1 MGRTKPMPRKFTRV
15 NEVEK
20 NGQRSTVLYS
30 VAGAVRVCG
39 GPALRCS
46 VSADVA
52 LSEKSPHLGS
62 AWVRWSLQQEPGMQ
76 PDEPPSPILLLGRDR
91 SPSGPAL
98 RCSMS
103 ADVAL
108 SEKSPHLGGAWVRWF
123 FWRTLCC
130 GRMSFRGR
138 DRSPSGPAPQT
149 WALSETSPY
158 HGSARGTLSQRWP
171 WMDAPGDPPNRTW
184 ERGVRVKSWSVNFRV

>member
-1 MGRTKPMPRKFTRV
+1 M
-15 NEVEK
+15 
-20 NGQRSTVLYS
+20 LYS

-46 VSADVA
+46 MSADVA
-52 LSEKSPHLGS
+52 LSEKSPHLGG
-62 AWVRWSLQQEPGMQ
+62 AWVRLSLQQESGMQ

-108 SEKSPHLGGAWVRWF
+108 SEKSPHLGGAWVR
-123 FWRTLCC
+123 LSLQQES
-130 GRMSFRGR
+130 GMQPDEPPSPILLLGR

>member
-52 LSEKSPHLGS
+52 LSEKSPHLGG

-103 ADVAL
+103 PYVG
-108 SEKSPHLGGAWVRWF
+108 P
-123 FWRTLCC
+123 
-130 GRMSFRGR
+130 FREIA
-138 DRSPSGPAPQT
+138 PSGKRPGEYSAKRSSAGLVLLAASSSDEGSVT
-149 WALSETSPY
+149 IAAL
-158 HGSARGTLSQRWP
+158 RSQPLPRLAVP
-171 WMDAPGDPPNRTW
+171 
-184 ERGVRVKSWSVNFRV
+184 VQSVAHWTRP